1 MTDCISQNLKNAL
14 MMLIDA
20 DVPSVNLKTIIE
32 KNFPTCESLGQTGA
46 LHEAGTHAITSTRQF
61 SPRWPGARFIDENG
75 VSSDYDSPSELYTK
89 LTGKPL
95 SGSICTSP
103 EHAPPICYPAT
114 TVESFRIWGYTV
126 LGNGEEP
133 PASDPANW
141 LHSNNV
147 KRQAV
152 IDATNIWKEHLKA
165 SGKKFVVIDPK
176 WLKKQATI
184 EKVVEQ

>member
-1 MTDCISQNLKNAL
+1 
-14 MMLIDA
+14 MLIDA

-32 KNFPTCESLGQTGA
+32 KNFPTCESLGQTNA
-46 LHEAGTHAITSTRQF
+46 AAATVEHKTTTRNF
-61 SPRWPGARFIDENG
+61 SPRWPAARFIDENG
-75 VSSDYDSPSELYTK
+75 VVSDYDSPSELYTK

-103 EHAPPICYPAT
+103 EHHPPICYPAT

-152 IDATNIWKEHLKA
+152 IDETNIWKEHLKA
-165 SGKKFVVIDPK
+165 SNKKFMVVDPK
-176 WLKKQATI
+176 WIKKQEAMVLAEETP
-184 EKVVEQ
+184 

>member
-1 MTDCISQNLKNAL
+1 MTDCISKSLKDAL
-14 MMLIDA
+14 MMLVDA
-20 DVPSVNLKTIIE
+20 DIPSANLKTILE
-32 KNFPTCESLGQTGA
+32 KNFPTCESLGETKGVSSVS
-46 LHEAGTHAITSTRQF
+46 GDVKSTRQF

-75 VSSDYDSPSELYTK
+75 VPSDYDSPSELYTK

-141 LHSNNV
+141 LHSINV
-147 KRQAV
+147 KRQSV

-165 SGKKFVVIDPK
+165 TNK
-176 WLKKQATI
+176 
-184 EKVVEQ
+184 

>member
-1 MTDCISQNLKNAL
+1 
-14 MMLIDA
+14 MLFIWSSA
-20 DVPSVNLKTIIE
+20 PAHMPPLPAPPHPTSVRH
-32 KNFPTCESLGQTGA
+32 G
-46 LHEAGTHAITSTRQF
+46 QF
-61 SPRWPGARFIDENG
+61 SPRWPGARYIDENG
-75 VSSDYDSPSELYTK
+75 NTSDYDSPSELYTK

-147 KRQAV
+147 KRQSV
-152 IDATNIWKEHLKA
+152 IDETNIWKEHLKA
-165 SGKKFVVIDPK
+165 TGKRFVVVNPK
-176 WLKKQATI
+176 WVKKQTPQTEA
-184 EKVVEQ
+184 

>member
-14 MMLIDA
+14 IMLIDA

-32 KNFPTCESLGQTGA
+32 KNFPTCESLGQTNA
-46 LHEAGTHAITSTRQF
+46 AAAVEHKAGTTRNF
-61 SPRWPGARFIDENG
+61 SPRWPAARFIDENG
-75 VSSDYDSPSELYTK
+75 KTSDYDSPSELYTK
-89 LTGKPL
+89 LTGKAL

-103 EHAPPICYPAT
+103 EHSPPICYPAT

-147 KRQAV
+147 KRQSV
-152 IDATNIWKEHLKA
+152 IDATNVWKEHLKA
-165 SGKKFVVIDPK
+165 TNKKFIVVDPK
-176 WLKKQATI
+176 WIKKQETI
-184 EKVVEQ
+184 ALAEETP